1 MSALLPPTRRALLLG
16 LAAAA
21 AAPLSAC
28 AEEVRVAPPPKV
40 PATPEIA
47 ALERGML
54 ALVNRDRAANGKP
67 PLVYDERLA
76 DVARAHAA
84 DMRDHRFFAHDSPT
98 TGSLDDRL
106 AAAGLSIAVAREN
119 LAEAVNVELAQQSLM
134 KSKGHF
140 ENLMSEDVTHVG
152 VGIVKG
158 GLEDPNM
165 MLFVQVFARTVSQ
178 ESPEQ
183 AKLLVLQKITKSR
196 GARGKP
202 PPVVSAVLG
211 ELADKYVKLVDDS
224 MDRSALDAIGAKVLG
239 EVRDRGA
246 GLTVIVSG
254 QRVIAASEYEPSAV
268 TLDKSSLTLGVGAA
282 PAKDEKGRPAVKI
295 LVLVGP

>member
-1 MSALLPPTRRALLLG
+1 
-16 LAAAA
+16 
-21 AAPLSAC
+21 
-28 AEEVRVAPPPKV
+28 
-40 PATPEIA
+40 
-47 ALERGML
+47 ML

-119 LAEAVNVELAQQSLM
+119 LAEAVDVELAQQSLM

-183 AKLLVLQKITKSR
+183 AKALVLQKITKSR
-196 GARGKP
+196 AARGKP